1 MRVLGST
8 VLVLEALVVLLAIP
22 IAINVSDA
30 DAILALVMGIALA
43 GLLILSVGVI
53 TKPIAVPLVWVLQV
67 LVIGSGF
74 VVPTMFFVGAVFA
87 LLWFY
92 AVRNGQRVDRARE
105 LPDRYLSVSASLSGG
120 SKNRLPGRIEESV
133 NV

>member
-30 DAILALVMGIALA
+30 NATYALIIGIALA
-43 GLLILSVGVI
+43 GLLVLTVGVI
-53 TKPIAVPLVWVLQV
+53 TKPIAVPIGWTLQV
-67 LVIGSGF
+67 LVIASGII
-74 VVPTMFFVGAVFA
+74 VPTMFFIGGLFA

-105 LPDRYLSVSASLSGG
+105 LPEG
-120 SKNRLPGRIEESV
+120 
-133 NV
+133 

>member
-30 DAILALVMGIALA
+30 NATYALIIGIALA
-43 GLLILSVGVI
+43 GLLVLTVGVI
-53 TKPIAVPLVWVLQV
+53 TRPIAVPIGWVLQV
-67 LVIGSGF
+67 LIIASGI
-74 VVPTMFFVGAVFA
+74 VVPTMFFIGGLFA

-105 LPDRYLSVSASLSGG
+105 LP
-120 SKNRLPGRIEESV
+120 ES
-133 NV
+133 

>member
-22 IAINVSDA
+22 IAINVSGA
-30 DAILALVMGIALA
+30 NATLALVMGIALA

-53 TKPIAVPLVWVLQV
+53 TKPIAVPLGWVLQG
-67 LVIGSGF
+67 LVIVSGC
-74 VVPTMFFVGAVFA
+74 VVPTMFIVGAVFA

-92 AVRNGQRVDRARE
+92 AVRNGQQADRARE
-105 LPDRYLSVSASLSGG
+105 LP
-120 SKNRLPGRIEESV
+120 ES
-133 NV
+133 

>member
-8 VLVLEALVVLLAIP
+8 VLILEALVVLLAIP

-30 DAILALVMGIALA
+30 NATYALIIGIALA
-43 GLLILSVGVI
+43 GLLVLTVVVI
-53 TKPIAVPLVWVLQV
+53 SRPIAVPVGCVLQA
-67 LVIGSGF
+67 LVIASGI
-74 VVPTMFFVGAVFA
+74 VVPTMFFIGGLFA

-105 LPDRYLSVSASLSGG
+105 LPDS
-120 SKNRLPGRIEESV
+120 
-133 NV
+133 

>member
-8 VLVLEALVVLLAIP
+8 VLILEAIVVLLAIP

-30 DAILALVMGIALA
+30 NATYALIIGIALA
-43 GLLILSVGVI
+43 GLLVLSVGVI
-53 TKPIAVPLVWVLQV
+53 TRPIAVPIGWVLQV
-67 LVIGSGF
+67 LVIASGI
-74 VVPTMFFVGAVFA
+74 VVPTMFFIGGLFA

-105 LPDRYLSVSASLSGG
+105 LP
-120 SKNRLPGRIEESV
+120 ES
-133 NV
+133 

>member
-8 VLVLEALVVLLAIP
+8 VLVFEAIVVLLAIP

-30 DAILALVMGIALA
+30 NATFALVIGIALA
-43 GLLILSVGVI
+43 GLLILTVGAI
-53 TKPIAVPLVWVLQV
+53 TKPIAVPIGWILQV
-67 LVIGSGF
+67 LVIAAGI
-74 VVPTMFFVGAVFA
+74 VVPTMFLVGGIFA

-105 LPDRYLSVSASLSGG
+105 LP
-120 SKNRLPGRIEESV
+120 ES
-133 NV
+133 

>member
-30 DAILALVMGIALA
+30 NATYALIIGIALA
-43 GLLILSVGVI
+43 GLLVLTVGVI
-53 TKPIAVPLVWVLQV
+53 TKPIAVPIGWALQV
-67 LVIGSGF
+67 LVIAAGI
-74 VVPTMFFVGAVFA
+74 VVPTMFFIGGLFA

-105 LPDRYLSVSASLSGG
+105 LP
-120 SKNRLPGRIEESV
+120 ES
-133 NV
+133 

>member
-8 VLVLEALVVLLAIP
+8 VLILEALVVLLAIP

-30 DAILALVMGIALA
+30 NATYALVIGIALA
-43 GLLILSVGVI
+43 GLLVLTVGVI
-53 TKPIAVPLVWVLQV
+53 TKPIAVPIGWVLQV
-67 LVIGSGF
+67 LVIASGI
-74 VVPTMFFVGAVFA
+74 VVPTMFFIGGLFA

-105 LPDRYLSVSASLSGG
+105 LP
-120 SKNRLPGRIEESV
+120 ES
-133 NV
+133 

>member
-8 VLVLEALVVLLAIP
+8 VLILEALVVLLAIP

-30 DAILALVMGIALA
+30 NATYALIIGIALA
-43 GLLILSVGVI
+43 GLLVLTVGVI
-53 TKPIAVPLVWVLQV
+53 TRPIAVPIGWVLQV
-67 LVIGSGF
+67 LIIASGI
-74 VVPTMFFVGAVFA
+74 VVPTMFFIGGLFA

-105 LPDRYLSVSASLSGG
+105 LP
-120 SKNRLPGRIEESV
+120 ES
-133 NV
+133 

>member
-30 DAILALVMGIALA
+30 NATLALVMGIALA

-67 LVIGSGF
+67 LVIAIRVRCPHHVFCGCGICPVVVLRGAQWAASGSGTG
-74 VVPTMFFVGAVFA
+74 VARKLNVS
-87 LLWFY
+87 LL
-92 AVRNGQRVDRARE
+92 
-105 LPDRYLSVSASLSGG
+105 
-120 SKNRLPGRIEESV
+120 
-133 NV
+133 

>member
-22 IAINVSDA
+22 IAINVSA
-30 DAILALVMGIALA
+30 ANATYALIIGIALA
-43 GLLILSVGVI
+43 GLLVLTVGVI
-53 TKPIAVPLVWVLQV
+53 TKPIAVPIGWALQV
-67 LVIGSGF
+67 LVIASGI
-74 VVPTMFFVGAVFA
+74 VVPTMFFIGGLFA

-105 LPDRYLSVSASLSGG
+105 LP
-120 SKNRLPGRIEESV
+120 ES
-133 NV
+133 

>member
-30 DAILALVMGIALA
+30 NATYALIIGIALA
-43 GLLILSVGVI
+43 GLLVLTVGVI
-53 TKPIAVPLVWVLQV
+53 TKPIAVPIGWALQV
-67 LVIGSGF
+67 LVIASGI
-74 VVPTMFFVGAVFA
+74 VVPTMFFIGGLFA

-105 LPDRYLSVSASLSGG
+105 LP
-120 SKNRLPGRIEESV
+120 ES
-133 NV
+133 

>member
-8 VLVLEALVVLLAIP
+8 VLILEALVVLLAIP

-30 DAILALVMGIALA
+30 NATYALIIGIALA
-43 GLLILSVGVI
+43 GLLVLTVGVI
-53 TKPIAVPLVWVLQV
+53 TKPIVVPIGWVLQA
-67 LVIGSGF
+67 LVIASGI
-74 VVPTMFFVGAVFA
+74 VVPTMFFIGGLFA

-105 LPDRYLSVSASLSGG
+105 LP
-120 SKNRLPGRIEESV
+120 ES
-133 NV
+133 

>member
-8 VLVLEALVVLLAIP
+8 VLVFEAIVVLLAIP

-30 DAILALVMGIALA
+30 NATFALVIGIALA
-43 GLLILSVGVI
+43 GLLILTVGVI
-53 TKPIAVPLVWVLQV
+53 TKPIAVPIGWILQV
-67 LVIGSGF
+67 LVIAAGI
-74 VVPTMFFVGAVFA
+74 VVPTMFLVGGIFA

-105 LPDRYLSVSASLSGG
+105 LP
-120 SKNRLPGRIEESV
+120 ES
-133 NV
+133 